1 MVDPVRDAARP
12 GERLRGLAA
21 LWPYRY
27 LRECRGA
34 TAATAVLFCV
44 LQALVWLV
52 LHLESPAWQ
61 AVRRDHGRWFP
72 HLANKVPTLGD
83 PLRYGLQ
90 GLWLLL
96 TRPVVLPRPTVRR
109 GLWHS
114 ATAPLRWLRLWHGLI
129 RDRIGRRLQNGR
141 IGTAAETALA
151 GLSRCQ
157 RGVLAGVLGLFGT
170 ALALLCITEPFG
182 LQAQLLFSLLLWMLA
197 MALWRLPGSFPTLL
211 LILLSTIV
219 SCRYLWWRYN
229 STLNWDSALDLTLGL
244 VLLAAETYAWLVL
257 VLGYIQSG
265 WPLRRTPA
273 PLPADTAQWPTVDL
287 MIPTYNEDLAV
298 VQTTVF
304 AALGLDWPAGKLR
317 IHLLDDGRRESF
329 RRFAAEVGVGY
340 ITRPDNR
347 HAKAGNLNHA
357 LTLTDGELVAIFDCD
372 HVPVRSFLQLTVG
385 WFLRD
390 PKLALVQTPHHFF
403 SPDPFERNLGTFGRE
418 PNEGELFYGLV
429 QDGNDLWNAAF
440 FCGSCAV
447 LRRAALEA
455 IGGFAV
461 ETVTEDAHTALR
473 LHRHGWNSAYLRI
486 PQAAGLATETL
497 AAHIGQRIRWA
508 RGMVQILRT
517 DNPLF
522 GKGLSPFQRLC
533 YINAMLH
540 FLAGLPRLVFLTAPL
555 AFLLLHAYIIYA
567 PALMILLYVLPHM
580 LHASLA
586 GSRLQSDYRHI
597 LWGELYETVLAWYI
611 ARPTT
616 LALFAPKLGAFNV
629 TAKGG
634 LIPDGWFDWR
644 TARPYL
650 VLAALNALGLGFA
663 VWRLFHGP
671 AEEIGTVV
679 VSSLWVLFNLL
690 IIGGAVAV
698 SAEVRQVRQN
708 HRVTAVLEAVLRL
721 PDGRAYPCLLSDYS
735 VGGAGIKLPQALTL
749 AQGLPATLLLA
760 RGRREFAF
768 PCTLSRCLGRQIGIR
783 FDGLSRQQQIDLVQC
798 TFARADAWLN
808 RTGRHGEEE
817 RLLSSVASVLRLGGR
832 GYLRLFEYAPGWL
845 RRLLRP
851 VSRLLRWL
859 SSFLPRSPLPAPS
872 PPPFVHME
880 VSKA

>member
-12 GERLRGLAA
+12 GERPRGPAA
-21 LWPYRY
+21 IWPYRY

-34 TAATAVLFCV
+34 TAATAMLLCV
-44 LQALVWLV
+44 LQALAWLV
-52 LHLESPAWQ
+52 LHLESPVWQ

-96 TRPVVLPRPTVRR
+96 TRPVVLPRLIVWHR
-109 GLWHS
+109 LWHS
-114 ATAPLRWLRLWHGLI
+114 ATAPLRRLRLWHGLI
-129 RDRIGRRLQNGR
+129 LDRLRRRLQNGR
-141 IGTAAETALA
+141 IETATETVLA
-151 GLSRCQ
+151 GLSRRQ
-157 RGVLAGVLGLFGT
+157 RGVLAGVLGLLGT

-182 LQAQLLFSLLLWMLA
+182 SQAQLLFSLLLWMLA
-197 MALWRLPGSFPTLL
+197 MVLWRLPGTFPTLL
-211 LILLSTIV
+211 LILLSAIV

-229 STLNWDSALDLTLGL
+229 STLHWDSALDLTLGL

-257 VLGYIQSG
+257 MLGYVQSS
-265 WPLRRTPA
+265 WPLRRKPA

-287 MIPTYNEDLAV
+287 MIPTYDEDLAV

-304 AALGLDWPAGKLR
+304 AALGVDWPAGKLR

-357 LTLTDGELVAIFDCD
+357 LRVTDGELVAIFDCD
-372 HVPVRSFLQLTVG
+372 HVPVRSFLQLTAG

-403 SPDPFERNLGTFGRE
+403 SPDPFERNLGTFGCE

-522 GKGLSPFQRLC
+522 GKGLSPLQRLC

-580 LHASLA
+580 IHASLA

-650 VLAALNALGLGFA
+650 TLAALNALGLGFA
-663 VWRLFHGP
+663 VWRLFFGP

-679 VSSLWVLFNLL
+679 ISGLWVLFNLL

-698 SAEVRQVRQN
+698 SAEVRQVRRN

-735 VGGAGIKLPQALTL
+735 VGGAGIELPQALTL

-783 FDGLSRQQQIDLVQC
+783 FGGLSRQQQIDLVQC

-808 RTGRHGEEE
+808 RTERYGEE
-817 RLLSSVASVLRLGGR
+817 RLLGSVASVLRLGGR
-832 GYLRLFEYAPGWL
+832 GYLRLFEHAPGRL

-859 SSFLPRSPLPAPS
+859 SSFLPRSPLPAS
-872 PPPFVHME
+872 SIPPFLHME